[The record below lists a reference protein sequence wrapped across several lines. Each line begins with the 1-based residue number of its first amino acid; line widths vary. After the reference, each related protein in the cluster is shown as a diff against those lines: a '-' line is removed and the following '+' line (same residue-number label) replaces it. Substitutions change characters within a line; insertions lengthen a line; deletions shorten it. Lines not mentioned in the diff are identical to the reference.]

1 MANLKAG
8 TLIGGNLIW
17 NAGNMPLR
25 LSNRNLFVNDDEIYT
40 TYKKP
45 TPADVGA
52 VNKAGDTMTGDLNV
66 NASIRSKTS
75 NSYWMSDGSIGT
87 FWRKDGTDLYLMR
100 TLDGKPASSGEWSAH
115 RPFVMNLTT
124 CKVSIG
130 NGLYVKGGLELGDPL
145 TLNNAYV
152 KGANNGIVLRDH
164 GNGNVTLSG
173 GINSAGAAGDLY
185 LGYNTSASGTAG
197 YNTRSVRLESGMNWK
212 GGAVIVDSTG
222 KINSE
227 NMTGPIRTEKD
238 ASNVYH
244 TIIGGADTVN
254 RGRTI
259 IAAGEA
265 GRHIADNTSSG
276 QEVVHIGGDDNTAIW
291 LHTGLQNGWDGSTHK
306 KVKIDQGE
314 LYAVDG
320 TFRVFHHGYKP
331 FRVYSIAKPSGV
343 VDGRYY
349 PILITNAN
357 HNQQLYISTR
367 ESGGSDP
374 MNNCSFDG
382 IVRSGGWSDRASYA
396 EGMFT
401 AYTSTERAIH
411 SIVGPSEATGGYV
424 VYVEA
429 RAFPLTLRVDA
440 SCSVAVHT
448 ADVSF
453 GTTTFK
459 AGITSAQIT
468 TGDYGTKVRTFRD
481 FEYGNGYYR
490 YDGKVNDRSQH
501 LTGVIDFDNYN
512 VGGTYNIYNPAAG
525 SKNPPPCSYGTLL
538 VIGRG
543 GSDVAHGF
551 VTQYATDKQS
561 RKTYI
566 RTRNDTNWTWTS
578 WVQIYDSVNKPTPAD
593 VGAVN
598 KAGDTM
604 TGNFAVSGNTQ
615 FGASSDRTSWGS
627 GGIRGL
633 MTDMVEVVTPANT
646 NHNSA
651 TGIVFH
657 NRGTSTS
664 ALYFKNDNAS
674 TGYFNFR
681 SDETT
686 WDVRINNNKIYHQG
700 FKPTA
705 VDVGALSSTGGK
717 VSGAIW
723 VKTGVLAESPDG
735 KNWVGLESADGSA
748 APYISSKIN
757 NVAKKE
763 IEFTNDR
770 INIAKS
776 LVVTDGSFQYRRAA
790 AGGYYL
796 NNTKDVSKNKWSFGV
811 QADNTGLIGK
821 WKEDGT
827 WDRSILEFH
836 PTDASI
842 IANGSLS
849 VKNTVMNIGYAD
861 NTNLHLCFRRANGA
875 ERSLL
880 WSDEDYLRMRHKE
893 GSWLG
898 IKQNGSIHTSANPP
912 SMNEGVYNGTTAGGT
927 WRRGQG
933 VYHAKVSHQGSSWAP
948 MFSSYFH
955 DTEGYDGFYT
965 LGHLSSPGAGV
976 GHYCLHFIDGSGNA
990 GKFWSFNGSNGDFV
1004 SPGNVVAYSDSRVK
1018 TNVETITGALDKI
1031 GEIRGVTYDRTDITT
1046 DRQMGVIAQEVQKVC
1061 PEVVHTVNRGA
1072 AGDILGVSYG
1082 NLVGLLIEGIKELR
1096 SELDELRTQ
1105 MNK

>member
-115 RPFVMNLTT
+115 RPFVMNLAT

-130 NGLYVKGGLELGDPL
+130 NGLYVKGGLELGDQL
-145 TLNNAYV
+145 VLNSVYL
-152 KGANNGIVLRDH
+152 KGANNGVVFRDH

-173 GINSAGAAGDLY
+173 GINSAGTAGDLY
-185 LGYNTSASGTAG
+185 LGYNASASGTAG

-212 GGAVIVDSTG
+212 GGVVIVDGTG

-320 TFRVFHHGYKP
+320 TKKVFHADHKP
-331 FRVYSIAKPSGV
+331 FKVHHVGKPSGL

-349 PILITNAN
+349 PILITGATN
-357 HNQQLYISTR
+357 NQELYISTR
-367 ESGGSDP
+367 QSGGADP
-374 MNNCSFDG
+374 MNNCSFAG
-382 IVRSGGWSDRASYA
+382 QIRAMGWSDGKSYVD
-396 EGMFT
+396 GMFT
-401 AYTSTERAIH
+401 VYSTEERAIH
-411 SIVGPSEATGGYV
+411 SIWDHTENTGIYAI
-424 VYVEA
+424 YVEA
-429 RAFPLTLRVDA
+429 RAFPIVLRVDS
-440 SCSVAVHT
+440 SCSVSCT
-448 ADVSF
+448 GKDMPSD
-453 GTTTFK
+453 
-459 AGITSAQIT
+459 AGGVFPANLTSAQLDSGSI
-468 TGDYGTKVRTFRD
+468 GGAKNRVARNFNR
-481 FEYGNGYYR
+481 GMGYYR
-490 YDGKVNDRSQH
+490 MDNFVSNMANTLISATNFDT
-501 LTGVIDFDNYN
+501 LDF
-512 VGGTYNIYNPAAG
+512 GGTFNLYNTNTTG
-525 SKNPPPCSYGTLL
+525 SINPPPVEFGTLL
-538 VIGRG
+538 VVGTSRF
-543 GSDVAHGF
+543 ANTF

-566 RTRNDTNWTWTS
+566 RTRNDGAMAWTS
-578 WVQIYDSVNKPTPAD
+578 WVQIYDSANKPTPAD

-604 TGNFAVSGNTQ
+604 TGKLTATGFNSST
-615 FGASSDRTSWGS
+615 GANAYTTGKTSDGSYASISAESSYVMLWKRND
-627 GGIRGL
+627 
-633 MTDMVEVVTPANT
+633 
-646 NHNSA
+646 SA
-651 TGIVFH
+651 TIADEFIGIKSSELIF
-657 NRGTSTS
+657 RQ
-664 ALYFKNDNAS
+664 DNK
-674 TGYFNFR
+674 TGDKKYTDR
-681 SDETT
+681 K
-686 WDVRINNNKIYHQG
+686 VYHTG
-700 FKPTA
+700 FKPTPA
-705 VDVGALSSTGGK
+705 DIGALPISGGNLTGLLY
-717 VSGAIW
+717 A
-723 VKTGVLAESPDG
+723 KTAVIAESPNG
-735 KNWVGLESADGSA
+735 KNWVALESTDSA
-748 APYISSKIN
+748 KPYISVKHDGTSRKVIDFN
-757 NVAKKE
+757 SPTESTFLTGVATQQN
-763 IEFTNDR
+763 FTCV
-770 INIAKS
+770 K
-776 LVVTDGSFQYRRAA
+776 GS
-790 AGGYYL
+790 AGGFYL
-796 NNTKDVSKNKWSFGV
+796 NNTSDGSKYKWGVLKGNANEFSISNWKDDGGWNKNVIEINK
-811 QADNTGLIGK
+811 
-821 WKEDGT
+821 
-827 WDRSILEFH
+827 
-836 PTDASI
+836 DATETI
-842 IANGSLS
+842 VNATLS

-861 NTNLHLCFRRANGA
+861 NTNLHLWFRRANGA

-933 VYHAKVSHQGSSWAP
+933 VYHAKVAHQGSSWAP

-976 GHYCLHFIDGSGNA
+976 GHYCLHFIDGAGNA
-990 GKFWSFNGSNGDFV
+990 GKFWSFNGSSGDFV